1 MTDQSPEQQVE
12 SASKAFEQEFERF
25 SHFTGDPSTF
35 SALDLETASAEERA
49 LAELRTRHLGKKSAL
64 AATKKLIGRVAP
76 EGRAAFGQ
84 LVQSTESRLV
94 QSLDQAE
101 QNLKT
106 HIETARTA
114 RESIDVTMPGRRPRS
129 GHRHPITLLRERLE
143 DVFVALGYAIEDD
156 REIETDFYNFS
167 ALNIPENH
175 PARGWQDTFYTTDGF
190 ALRSQTSTVQIHAMQ
205 RRGVPVRMIAPGRVF
220 RRDTPDPT
228 HNPMFFQVEGLCVDR
243 GITMAHL
250 KGTVGELLRR
260 MFGPDTVTRFRPSYF
275 PFTEPSA
282 EFDFSCFKC
291 KGSGCR
297 ICKNSGWIELGG
309 SGMVHPNVLRAVG
322 VDPQVYFGFVFV
334 LGIDRM
340 CALMYELDDIRLLFE
355 NDVRFLEKF
364 ESMFISHEWLKEL
377 TDTKRSPAELRERLT
392 MVGLAIDAVDEH
404 NGDAVLDVEVPSNR
418 PDCLSHVGIAR
429 EVSVIEKGHLRLPA
443 SKPPK
448 AEGRAGDFTSV
459 EIKDPD
465 LCPRY

>member
-1 MTDQSPEQQVE
+1 MTDSDKELSPENQVE
-12 SASKAFEQEFERF
+12 AARKAFEQEFERF
-25 SHFTGDPSTF
+25 ARFTGDPAVLAGF
-35 SALDLETASAEERA
+35 DLETAMTEARA
-49 LAELRTRHLGKKSAL
+49 LGELRTRHLGKKSAL

-76 EGRAAFGQ
+76 EQRAAFGQ
-84 LVQSTESRLV
+84 LVQSTDASLG
-94 QSLDQAE
+94 QSLDLAE
-101 QNLKT
+101 QTLKSY
-106 HIETARTA
+106 IEQQRTA
-114 RESIDVTMPGRRPRS
+114 RESIDVTLPGRRPRR

-143 DVFVALGYAIEDD
+143 DIFVSLGYAIEDG
-156 REIETDFYNFS
+156 REIETDFYNFA
-167 ALNIPENH
+167 ALNIPDNH
-175 PARGWQDTFYTTDGF
+175 PAKGTADTFYTTDGF

-309 SGMVHPNVLRAVG
+309 SGMVHPNVLRVVG
-322 VDPQVYFGFVFV
+322 VDPQEYSGFAFGF
-334 LGIDRM
+334 GIDRM
-340 CALMYELDDIRLLFE
+340 CGLMYELDDIRLLFE
-355 NDVRFLEKF
+355 NDVRFLEQF
-364 ESMFISHEWLKEL
+364 E
-377 TDTKRSPAELRERLT
+377 
-392 MVGLAIDAVDEH
+392 
-404 NGDAVLDVEVPSNR
+404 
-418 PDCLSHVGIAR
+418 
-429 EVSVIEKGHLRLPA
+429 
-443 SKPPK
+443 
-448 AEGRAGDFTSV
+448 
-459 EIKDPD
+459 
-465 LCPRY
+465 